1 MGKTA
6 VAIDLTQSE
15 RRELESLA
23 SRRKTAQGLAQW
35 ARIVLHAAEG
45 AENKDI
51 SLRVDAV
58 GGGLYDEPRPDAPR
72 RSATTPPRSFARP
85 LRRRRGT
92 QRAGACVRWRRP
104 PGLPESTIHRI

>member
-23 SRRKTAQGLAQW
+23 SRRKTAQGLAQR

-51 SLRVDAV
+51 SLRVGA
-58 GGGLYDEPRPDAPR
+58 
-72 RSATTPPRSFARP
+72 FA
-85 LRRRRGT
+85 
-92 QRAGACVRWRRP
+92 
-104 PGLPESTIHRI
+104 